1 MVVASVAVRQE
12 TGCKH
17 DDGVHTVAIVTL
29 IIKKKSRERKEREL
43 YLPFAGLLWKQPSL
57 CRSLISLLFFVRQS
71 GSLSL
76 SLSLLPFLLDTL
88 RKSVISFCSR
98 ANSSPHSVSLNQS
111 FLWKLQSSTVPLRG
125 SGFSLQP
132 RSLVGLRHPARHCL
146 ASDWR
151 RRMIGYT

>member
-17 DDGVHTVAIVTL
+17 DDGVHTVAIVAL
-29 IIKKKSRERKEREL
+29 IRKKKNRERKEREL

-57 CRSLISLLFFVRQS
+57 CRSLISLLFFFVRQS

-98 ANSSPHSVSLNQS
+98 ANSSPHSVSLNQRALFMEIAELDCS
-111 FLWKLQSSTVPLRG
+111 TERFWLFSSAEESSGTEASRSPL
-125 SGFSLQP
+125 SG
-132 RSLVGLRHPARHCL
+132 V
-146 ASDWR
+146 
-151 RRMIGYT
+151 

>member
-17 DDGVHTVAIVTL
+17 DDGIHTVAIVTL
-29 IIKKKSRERKEREL
+29 IIKKKTEREKKGNFISHSPGYYGNSL
-43 YLPFAGLLWKQPSL
+43 HCVAHLFPCFFLFASQA
-57 CRSLISLLFFVRQS
+57 LF
-71 GSLSL
+71 L

-151 RRMIGYT
+151 RRMIGYA